1 MAFNQFVCLQYFR
14 FPTVE
19 HASLQTYQRRLSVR
33 TSVSLTCIPHGC
45 MPNFYSLLNAL
56 GSMNVGLMQMHA
68 FVAIIEDILSS
79 HDKNQIHVQYTT
91 KRACTLIVNVPV
103 IIEPFHQY
111 SRNGN
116 PSWLI
121 LIPTPSKPTA
131 YSSVI
136 SSWRLL
142 NQENARTRATW
153 RTSTQ
158 CPCIVF

>member
-1 MAFNQFVCLQYFR
+1 
-14 FPTVE
+14 
-19 HASLQTYQRRLSVR
+19 
-33 TSVSLTCIPHGC
+33 

-116 PSWLI
+116 LSWLI

-131 YSSVI
+131 YSSVF

-153 RTSTQ
+153 RTVYRFLITGSEHEDVISVGSGEPALLCNLVRVTLLTNSK
-158 CPCIVF
+158 FLSG